1 MTAMAAVLS
10 PLVFALGVPQ
20 LFPVAPGKKPLTT
33 EASVMPVRR
42 TAAST
47 LVSPG
52 GAALWVDPQNASA
65 RAARTTR
72 ARAGTAALDQSALLA
87 KAGRQ
92 PHSTWL
98 GEWLTPAK
106 VTPYVAARVTAARA
120 KGAVPVFVLYAVPYR
135 DCGSYSAGGHSDAVA
150 YRAWVDAVAAGL
162 AGGRAVAVLEPDAV
176 ASVGCLP
183 VAGQTERLAL
193 LKYAATRLARTG
205 TTSVYLDGGNARW
218 QPAAVMAARLR
229 SAGIEVARGFV
240 VNAGNFDSTQAE
252 VAYGKQIGAALG
264 APVPF
269 VVDTSRNGLGP
280 YQGELAWC
288 NPPGRALGAPPT
300 TRTGDPLVDAFLWV
314 KTPGLS
320 DGTCRGG
327 PTAGTWWQS
336 YAVGLAR
343 RADW

>member
-1 MTAMAAVLS
+1 MTAAAAVLS
-10 PLVFALGVPQ
+10 PLVFAVAVPQ
-20 LFPVAPGKKPLTT
+20 LYPVAPGAKPTT
-33 EASVMPVRR
+33 TQTAPPPVRR

-47 LVSPG
+47 LVSPR
-52 GAALWVDPQNASA
+52 GAALWVDPQNPSA
-65 RAARTTR
+65 RAARTAR
-72 ARAGTAALDQSALLA
+72 ARAGSVALAQASLLG

-106 VTPYVAARVTAARA
+106 VTPFVAARTAAARA
-120 KGAVPVFVLYAVPYR
+120 RGAVPVFVLYAIPYR
-135 DCGSYSAGGHSDAVA
+135 DCGSYSAGGHTDALA

-162 AGGRAVAVLEPDAV
+162 VGGRAVVVLEPDAV
-176 ASVGCLP
+176 ASAGCLP
-183 VAGQTERLAL
+183 AAGQAERLAL
-193 LKYAATRLARTG
+193 LRYAAGVLARTG

-218 QPAAVMAARLR
+218 QPPAVMASRLR
-229 SAGIEVARGFV
+229 QAGIDVARGFV

-300 TRTGDPLVDAFLWV
+300 TRTGDPLVDAYLWV

-327 PTAGTWWQS
+327 PAAGTWWQS
-336 YAVGLAR
+336 YALGLAR

>member
-1 MTAMAAVLS
+1 MTAVAAVVS
-10 PLVFALGVPQ
+10 PLVFAVAVPQ
-20 LFPVAPGKKPLTT
+20 LYPVPPGTKPLTT
-33 EASVMPVRR
+33 ATTVTPVRR

-47 LVSPG
+47 LVSPR
-52 GAALWVDPQNASA
+52 GAALWVDPLNPSA
-65 RAARTTR
+65 RAARARTTPP
-72 ARAGTAALDQSALLA
+72 DQVPLLR

-92 PHSTWL
+92 AHSTWL
-98 GEWLTPAK
+98 GEWLPPAK
-106 VTPYVAARVTAARA
+106 VTSYVAARMTAARA
-120 KGAVPVFVLYAVPYR
+120 KGAVPVFVLYAIPYR
-135 DCGSYSAGGHSDAVA
+135 DCGSYSAGGHTDAA
-150 YRAWVDAVAAGL
+150 GYRAWVDAVAAGL
-162 AGGRAVAVLEPDAV
+162 AGGRAVAVVEPDAV
-176 ASVGCLP
+176 ASAGCLP
-183 VAGQTERLAL
+183 PAGQTERLAL
-193 LKYAATRLARTG
+193 LRYAATTLARGG

-218 QPAAVMAARLR
+218 QPASVMASRLR
-229 SAGIEVARGFV
+229 TAGIDVARGFV

-300 TRTGDPLVDAFLWV
+300 TRTPDPLVDAFLWV

-327 PTAGTWWQS
+327 PQAGTWWQS